1 MKKWSLILSLML
13 VVGLMS
19 ACSNGNGT
27 STGSNSQPKSND
39 STANTSTP
47 ASNTETTTDTPEEIE
62 LRMMWWGDQDRAD
75 ITNKV
80 IELFEAKYPHID
92 VIGEFAPS
100 SGYWDKINTQL
111 ASGTAPDIFFLGG
124 NVVDYALKGVLL
136 PLDQYVGNELDLSDM
151 DDSMIQYGT
160 VNGELVHISAGANAR
175 GIVINKTMFEKAGM
189 PIPQDGWTWEDYG
202 NIATEISEKLGKD
215 AFGTYDFTYDGLDIY
230 FKQHGQQL
238 YLMDEKKIGFD
249 QDMASQWFNYWSD
262 LSKRGGVVTPELAV
276 SNPSEDIAK
285 NLMVTSQVAMTLL
298 PSNQLTSLQALTTD
312 ELTMVQLPRG
322 PKGTGVVF
330 ESSQGLSGY
339 AKTEHP
345 EAVAQFI
352 SFFINDSEAALALG
366 NNRGVPVTAKNRDV
380 LQAEASDVEKIIY
393 DYTSRVSEA
402 TKTEPFNIS
411 YNLPGNAEFEK
422 MTKTT
427 IQEIGFGRKTV
438 EEAVASF
445 YKNAQEIIANN
456 VEQ

>member
-1 MKKWSLILSLML
+1 MKKWSLLVGMVLMIAL
-13 VVGLMS
+13 VS
-19 ACSNGNGT
+19 ACSGGNSSPATNSQTGGNSGSAT
-27 STGSNSQPKSND
+27 NNAGSNSSG
-39 STANTSTP
+39 S
-47 ASNTETTTDTPEEIE
+47 DTPKDIE
-62 LRMMWWGDQDRAD
+62 LRVMWWGDQDRAD

-80 IELFEAKYPHID
+80 IELFEQKYPHID

-136 PLDQYVGNELDLSDM
+136 PLDSYAGSQLDLTDM
-151 DDSMIQYGT
+151 DESMVKYGT
-160 VNGELVHISAGANAR
+160 VNNQLVHISAGANAR

-189 PIPQDGWTWEDYG
+189 DIPQDGWTWEEYG
-202 NIATEISEKLGKD
+202 EIATEISEKLGD
-215 AFGTYDFTYDGLDIY
+215 GVYGTYDFTYDGMDIY
-230 FKQHGQQL
+230 YKQHGQQL
-238 YLMDEKKIGFD
+238 FNMEEQQIGFD
-249 QDMASQWFNYWSD
+249 QEMALQWFNYWAD
-262 LSKRGGVVTPELAV
+262 LAAKGGVVTPEAAV
-276 SNPSEDIAK
+276 SNPNEDIGK
-285 NLMVTSQVAMTLL
+285 NLMITSQVAMTLL
-298 PSNQLTSLQALTTD
+298 PSNQLTSLQSLTTD

-345 EAVAQFI
+345 EEVAQFI
-352 SFFINDSEAALALG
+352 SFFINDPEAAKILG
-366 NNRGVPVTAKNRDV
+366 NNRGVPVTAANRDV
-380 LQAEASDVEKIIY
+380 LQAVASDVEKIIY

-402 TKTEPFNIS
+402 TKTEPFAIS

-422 MTKTT
+422 MAKTT

-445 YKNAQEIIANN
+445 YTSAQEIIANN
-456 VEQ
+456 ISAQ

>member
-1 MKKWSLILSLML
+1 MMKKWSLL
-13 VVGLMS
+13 VSIIVTICLVT
-19 ACSNGNGT
+19 ACSSNGG
-27 STGSNSQPKSND
+27 
-39 STANTSTP
+39 NTNTP
-47 ASNTETTTDTPEEIE
+47 AASPANNNTATNSGDNSSDTPEDIE
-62 LRMMWWGDQDRAD
+62 LRIMWWGDQERAD
-75 ITNKV
+75 KTNQV

-92 VIGEFAPS
+92 VVGEFAPS
-100 SGYWDKINTQL
+100 SGYFDKLNTQL

-124 NVVDYALKGVLL
+124 NVIDYALKEVLL
-136 PLDQYVGNELDLSDM
+136 PLDGYVGNALDLSDM
-151 DDSMIQYGT
+151 DAAMIQYGT
-160 VNGELVHISAGANAR
+160 VNGQLLHISAGANAR

-189 PIPQDGWTWEDYG
+189 PVPQDGWSWDDYAA
-202 NIATEISEKLGKD
+202 IATEISGKLGD
-215 AFGTYDFTYDGLDIY
+215 GVFGSYDFTYDGLDIY

-238 YLMDEKKIGFD
+238 YNMDEQKVGFD
-249 QDMASQWFNYWSD
+249 EAMALQWFSYWSD
-262 LSKRGGVVTPELAV
+262 LAEKGGVVTPELTV
-276 SNPSEDIAK
+276 SNPNEDIAK

-298 PSNQLTSLQALTTD
+298 PSNQLTSLQSLTTD

-345 EAVAQFI
+345 EEVAQFI
-352 SFFINDSEAALALG
+352 SFFINDSEAASILG
-366 NNRGVPVTAKNRDV
+366 NNRGVPVTAANRDV
-380 LQAEASDVEKIIY
+380 LQAQASDVEKIIY

-422 MTKTT
+422 MTKTA
-427 IQEIGFGRKTV
+427 IQEIGFGRKSV

-445 YKNAQEIIANN
+445 YKDAQEIIANN
-456 VEQ
+456 VTQ